1 MKRVFAEN
9 TDIKAWFEDESGDDG
24 AWNLTADDLTA
35 GALTAGN
42 ATVSN
47 ARVYI
52 EVEHLDHDILKLN
65 ILCERIET
73 PVLGIAFHLEYSKD
87 LLHFLRYDPGTFLEQ
102 GGDPFYIVS
111 DNNGVVIFGETLRRN
126 DSFPVGGGNITSI
139 YFQKNS
145 SYDADDVLEFKF
157 KNGEVSGLDS
167 TRQDIDTVNFENFPS
182 ETLLTDIATDESDI
196 KTSSASTMSANVFV
210 GDFQQY
216 FLGVLSTFGII
227 FILISTVLFIKYIK
241 ASRKI

>member
-1 MKRVFAEN
+1 M
-9 TDIKAWFEDESGDDG
+9 
-24 AWNLTADDLTA
+24 
-35 GALTAGN
+35 
-42 ATVSN
+42 
-47 ARVYI
+47 
-52 EVEHLDHDILKLN
+52 
-65 ILCERIET
+65 
-73 PVLGIAFHLEYSKD
+73 
-87 LLHFLRYDPGTFLEQ
+87 
-102 GGDPFYIVS
+102 
-111 DNNGVVIFGETLRRN
+111 
-126 DSFPVGGGNITSI
+126 
-139 YFQKNS
+139 
-145 SYDADDVLEFKF
+145 
-157 KNGEVSGLDS
+157 VSGLDS